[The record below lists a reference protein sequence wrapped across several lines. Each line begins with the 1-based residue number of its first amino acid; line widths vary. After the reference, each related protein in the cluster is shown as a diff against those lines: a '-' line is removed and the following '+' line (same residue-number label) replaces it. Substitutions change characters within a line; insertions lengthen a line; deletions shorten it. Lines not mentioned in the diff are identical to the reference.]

1 MKKLRL
7 LAENYRVKK
16 LEKVE
21 IKSILRFAPK
31 IESRSMTGSSPPEI
45 FVGRFGY
52 PKVYIG
58 PLIPPFLGR
67 TEHLGLTETWF
78 GHRLEGILRMR
89 IQLLRGK
96 KKLRVTQ
103 VDEKYARELREAL
116 LSSFSVDMKA
126 KLKYAPRGVV
136 LSEDHQPFGPSAQL
150 EDLRV
155 EPSRTD
161 HRIERVY
168 YDKDMTAR
176 EAVIELYEKELPV
189 SRIQQSFSAGL
200 LGTRNNRK
208 FVPTRW
214 SITAVDDLLSKFLL
228 SKVKEFPL
236 INEFRAYCMEYLRNK
251 WIIILLPEKWSYESI
266 EAWFPGTLTDW
277 LGIAGDYEPFNG
289 RSKYASMGGCYYSGK
304 LAIAERLFEERRQAS
319 ALILREIHPGY
330 VPVGVWNVRETV
342 RNALRAKPLL
352 CPNLKKCISFIEAKL
367 TLPIGIW
374 MNSSI
379 ILRNHLMQTT
389 LSDLLV

>member
-7 LAENYRVKK
+7 LTENYKVRK

-21 IKSILRFAPK
+21 VQSILRFAPK
-31 IESRSMTGSSPPEI
+31 IESKEVIGSSPPEI

-52 PKVYIG
+52 PKVYVG

-67 TEHLGLTETWF
+67 TEHLGLTEAWF
-78 GHRLEGILRMR
+78 GNELEDILKMR

-96 KKLRVTQ
+96 KKLKVTQ

-116 LSSFSVDMKA
+116 LSSLSVDMEA
-126 KLKYAPRGVV
+126 KLKHAPRGVV
-136 LSEDHQPFGPSAQL
+136 ISEDHQPFGPSAQL
-150 EDLRV
+150 EDLRI
-155 EPSRTD
+155 EPGRTD
-161 HRIERVY
+161 HRIEKVY
-168 YDKDMTAR
+168 YDRDMTAK
-176 EAVIELYEKELPV
+176 EAVIELYERGLPV
-189 SRIQQSFSAGL
+189 SKIQQSFSAGL
-200 LGTRNNRK
+200 LGTGKRRK

-236 INEFRAYCMEYLRNK
+236 INEFRAYYMEYIRNK
-251 WIIILLPEKWSYESI
+251 WVIILLPEKWSYESI
-266 EAWFPGTLTDW
+266 EAWFPGTLADW

-289 RSKYASMGGCYYSGK
+289 RSEYASMGGCYYSGR
-304 LAIAERLFEERRQAS
+304 LAIAEKLFEERRQAS

-342 RNALRAKPLL
+342 RNALKTKP
-352 CPNLKKCISFIEAKL
+352 FICSSLRECLSLVEAKL
-367 TLPIGIW
+367 ILPISVWIS
-374 MNSSI
+374 NSV
-379 ILRNHLMQTT
+379 ILRNHLVQTT